1 MAAARFLLQIEKR
14 LPQKLIPM
22 WNHPAGL
29 KTIHFW
35 APAFKWGLVI
45 AGISDTYRPPEKL
58 SFSQSSALGATGM
71 IFFLYKVTVFVI
83 YCHGCPVL
91 HQECYGLDIQ
101 QLLLLKI
108 GICLVLMFFWQVSVS
123 CNAREF

>member
-71 IFFLYKVTVFVI
+71 LWSRYSTVITPKNWNLFSVNVFLAGVGIMQCSRILMWRKDLEKE
-83 YCHGCPVL
+83 GKPVPPL
-91 HQECYGLDIQ
+91 
-101 QLLLLKI
+101 
-108 GICLVLMFFWQVSVS
+108 F
-123 CNAREF
+123 